1 MSTQLKISFQSYRSL
16 ITSSFALSIADAS
29 IDARYICV
37 VEIESCPNASD
48 MTFTGMFLFLAIV
61 AQECRVT
68 YVVRGIRIS
77 AIVAI
82 IFNALLVCRSA
93 VSYCLRS
100 FLPGLVMMGNR

>member
-1 MSTQLKISFQSYRSL
+1 M
-16 ITSSFALSIADAS
+16 FALSIADAS

-37 VEIESCPNASD
+37 VKIESCPNASDMTDMTD
-48 MTFTGMFLFLAIV
+48 MTFTGMFLFLAIM

-68 YVVRGIRIS
+68 YVVSGIRIS
-77 AIVAI
+77 DIVAM
-82 IFNALLVCRSA
+82 IFSALLVCRSA

>member
-1 MSTQLKISFQSYRSL
+1 M
-16 ITSSFALSIADAS
+16 FALSIADAS

-37 VEIESCPNASD
+37 VKIESCPNASDMTD
-48 MTFTGMFLFLAIV
+48 MTFTGMFLFLAIM

-68 YVVRGIRIS
+68 YVVSGIRIS
-77 AIVAI
+77 DIVAM
-82 IFNALLVCRSA
+82 IFSALLVCRSA